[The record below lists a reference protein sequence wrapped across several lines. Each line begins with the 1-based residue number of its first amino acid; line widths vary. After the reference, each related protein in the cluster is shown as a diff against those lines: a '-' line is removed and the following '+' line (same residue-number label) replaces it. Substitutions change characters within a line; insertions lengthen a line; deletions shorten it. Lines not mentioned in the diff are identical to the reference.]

1 MGKGSHLMIKPEF
14 SRIFISDTVF
24 VPLWFFTF
32 EKMSGK
38 IRFAIVGYGNIG
50 RRHAEHIVNNPETEL
65 VAVCDISDKVQA
77 TTPKNIPFYHDIN
90 EMLKNETADILC
102 VCTPNYLHETH
113 TIAGLNAGLHTVVEK
128 PMAISV
134 AECSR
139 MIAAAGKNGK
149 TIFAVKQNR
158 YNPPVQEVKKLIA
171 SGDLGSIYMIQVNC
185 FWNRGDA
192 YYAGSDWRGKK
203 DKDGGC
209 LFTQF
214 SHFVDILYYLNGPV
228 RSAEGWI
235 HNFAHRHNTEVEDTG
250 SFVLKADND
259 AIINFNFTTCAYERN
274 MEGSITIFAEKGTL
288 KIGGQYLNTI
298 EYQKL
303 ATAALPEINISAKA
317 NDYGLYQGSMS
328 NHDKVIQNVVDYI
341 YHNQPVMTSAEEGR
355 EVVRMIEQ
363 MYKGAVRI

>member
-1 MGKGSHLMIKPEF
+1 MQE
-14 SRIFISDTVF
+14 
-24 VPLWFFTF
+24 
-32 EKMSGK
+32 K
-38 IRFAIVGYGNIG
+38 IRFLIVGFGNIG
-50 RRHAEHIVNNPETEL
+50 RRHAEHIRQNPGTLL
-65 VAVCDISDKVQA
+65 VAVCDSDPDAKKHLAAGVD
-77 TTPKNIPFYHDIN
+77 FYTSLV
-90 EMLKNETADILC
+90 EMLEKTNADVLC
-102 VCTPNYLHETH
+102 VCTPNYLHESH
-113 TIAGLNAGLHTVVEK
+113 TIAGLNVGLHTVVEK

-134 AECSR
+134 AECDR
-139 MIAAAGKNGK
+139 MIAAAEKAGK

-158 YNPPVQEVKKLIA
+158 YNPPVQEVKKLMA
-171 SGDLGSIYMIQVNC
+171 NNGLGHIYMIQVNC

-228 RSAEGWI
+228 KDARGWI
-235 HNFAHRHNTEVEDTG
+235 HNFAHKHNTEVEDTG
-250 SFVLKADND
+250 SFVLKAANN

-274 MEGSITIFAEKGTL
+274 MEGSLTIFAEKGTV

-303 ATAALPEINISAKA
+303 ATATLPHINITAKA

-328 NHDKVIQNVVDYI
+328 NHDKVIQNVVDVLC
-341 YHNQPVMTSAEEGR
+341 HNHPVMTSAEEGR
-355 EVVRMIEQ
+355 EVVRIIEQ
-363 MYKGAVRI
+363 MYTGAEKT